1 MGGYYQGLPQSRIDE
16 YEFLVIQKSA
26 RSTNTSSMEAY
37 VLVRFSFERP
47 STHGLLRPLLHAS
60 HVVGL
65 HLHQVPRLASLV
77 LLNQVTQVA
86 QLIGD
91 TFSSQLAA
99 HFPHTAY
106 IHRLGFLH
114 PVAPRHV
121 CRAAPYGCSELVLE
135 PEHDE
140 LLEGVC
146 TCRRLVSTPP
156 QALLLYRVLRSL
168 CRCY

>member
-1 MGGYYQGLPQSRIDE
+1 MYRVSSHSITTNVLSLPYYLANIIS
-16 YEFLVIQKSA
+16 
-26 RSTNTSSMEAY
+26 
-37 VLVRFSFERP
+37 VRPPADPPPCQPCTMYSRP
-47 STHGLLRPLLHAS
+47 STPPATAPRQPGAPESGHPSCATDWGHVFFTVGGPL
-60 HVVGL
+60 
-65 HLHQVPRLASLV
+65 P
-77 LLNQVTQVA
+77 T
-86 QLIGD
+86 
-91 TFSSQLAA
+91 
-99 HFPHTAY
+99 Y